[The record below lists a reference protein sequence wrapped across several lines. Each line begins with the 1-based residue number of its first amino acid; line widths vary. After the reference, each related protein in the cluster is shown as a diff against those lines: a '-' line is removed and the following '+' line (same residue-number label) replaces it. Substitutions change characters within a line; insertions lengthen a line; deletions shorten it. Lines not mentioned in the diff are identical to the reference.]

1 MLTASLNVQAKLG
14 ILKLNLEQLT
24 ETDILP
30 LADVLSYV
38 ESSDWHAVDVVHNK
52 DSTYGQMLL
61 RILRSIGPKLRLVDF
76 KKIMFGRD
84 VLRYVKKV

>member
-24 ETDILP
+24 ETDLLP
-30 LADVLSYV
+30 LADVLSYL
-38 ESSDWHAVDVVHNK
+38 ESSECHVVDVVHNK
-52 DSTYGQMLL
+52 DSTYGLMLL
-61 RILRSIGPKLRLVDF
+61 RILRSIGLKLRLVDF
-76 KKIMFGRD
+76 KRIMFGRD